1 MSSGAAGDT
10 QGKEEVTFTGARLG
24 AAGCSQHTA
33 GNQETQRDI
42 RPEGNGNIS
51 DSTEPDGNSSPHRGK
66 RKTISDKW
74 EPGESFK
81 VRSLKGHLEVAL
93 IKRRRFQTPGCEER
107 RHRNGRKASKSAK
120 QESCPMGVRRTGS
133 PKARQRRQESLVS
146 RCRSSSAG
154 DLMTCKSAFP
164 E

>member
-1 MSSGAAGDT
+1 MVWMQQPEAEAKKFPSQGDTNTDLRSTRKPNNGFSKKEGMSSGAAGDT

-66 RKTISDKW
+66 RKTISDK
-74 EPGESFK
+74 
-81 VRSLKGHLEVAL
+81 
-93 IKRRRFQTPGCEER
+93 
-107 RHRNGRKASKSAK
+107 
-120 QESCPMGVRRTGS
+120 
-133 PKARQRRQESLVS
+133 
-146 RCRSSSAG
+146 
-154 DLMTCKSAFP
+154 
-164 E
+164 